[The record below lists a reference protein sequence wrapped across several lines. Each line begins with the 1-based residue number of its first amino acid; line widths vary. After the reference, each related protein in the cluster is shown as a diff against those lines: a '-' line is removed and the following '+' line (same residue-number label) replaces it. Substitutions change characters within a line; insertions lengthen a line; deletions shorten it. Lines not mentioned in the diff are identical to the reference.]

1 MATMAIA
8 DLTQTEQSTV
18 SWGAVIAGG
27 MAAAALSLFLL
38 ALGVGLGL
46 SSISPW
52 SDQGVSATTF
62 KVGTGIYIV
71 CVAMLSSAVGGYL
84 AGRLRATW
92 AGVHNDEIYF
102 RDTAHG
108 LLAWAF
114 ATILGATALAAA
126 TTHIVAGAAAGL
138 APAAATTA
146 ATSQGQPTDIYVDT
160 LLRAEPRPAGAD
172 AQAANQPGAGA
183 ANPRAEVG
191 RLIAPVLRK
200 GGDVSAADRTY
211 LAKVVAARTGL
222 SQPEAEKRVND
233 VIVQA
238 KQAADDARKAMAKLM
253 LWLAA
258 SMLAGAVA
266 SILGATEGGVLRDSK
281 WYEPGWRASTVRNH

>member
-1 MATMAIA
+1 MATMAVS

-27 MAAAALSLFLL
+27 IAAAALSLFLL

-62 KVGTGIYIV
+62 KVGTGIYLV

-114 ATILGATALAAA
+114 ATILGATALGCGHHPYRWREPPPGSLLPRRHSGHVAGTADRHLRRYAAPHRAAA
-126 TTHIVAGAAAGL
+126 R
-138 APAAATTA
+138 
-146 ATSQGQPTDIYVDT
+146 Q
-160 LLRAEPRPAGAD
+160 GAD
-172 AQAANQPGAGA
+172 AQAAQ
-183 ANPRAEVG
+183 R
-191 RLIAPVLRK
+191 R
-200 GGDVSAADRTY
+200 SAA
-211 LAKVVAARTGL
+211 AR
-222 SQPEAEKRVND
+222 S
-233 VIVQA
+233 
-238 KQAADDARKAMAKLM
+238 
-253 LWLAA
+253 
-258 SMLAGAVA
+258 
-266 SILGATEGGVLRDSK
+266 LR
-281 WYEPGWRASTVRNH
+281 

>member
-1 MATMAIA
+1 MATMAVS

-160 LLRAEPRPAGAD
+160 LLRTEPRPAGAD
-172 AQAANQPGAGA
+172 AQAANQPAAGA

-200 GGDVSAADRTY
+200 GGDVSPADRTY

-266 SILGATEGGVLRDSK
+266 SILGATEGGVLRNSK
-281 WYEPGWRASTVRNH
+281 WYEPGWRASMVRNH

>member
-1 MATMAIA
+1 MATMAVS

-27 MAAAALSLFLL
+27 LAAAALSLFLL

-46 SSISPW
+46 SAISPW

-71 CVAMLSSAVGGYL
+71 CVAMLASAVGGYL

-92 AGVHNDEIYF
+92 AGVHNDEVYF

-114 ATILGATALAAA
+114 ATVLGATALAAA

-146 ATSQGQPTDIYVDT
+146 ATLPTDIYVDV

-172 AQAANQPGAGA
+172 AQAGAGA
-183 ANPRAEVG
+183 AGPRAEVG
-191 RLIAPVLRK
+191 RLIGPVLRK
-200 GGDVSAADRTY
+200 GGDVSPADRTY

>member
-1 MATMAIA
+1 MATMAVT

-27 MAAAALSLFLL
+27 MAAAAMSLFLL

-71 CVAMLSSAVGGYL
+71 CVAMLSSTVGGYL

-108 LLAWAF
+108 LLACGLCDDPGRDRAWPRPPL
-114 ATILGATALAAA
+114 ISWREPPQGWRPPRDNSG
-126 TTHIVAGAAAGL
+126 HVAGTADRHLRRYVAAHRAAAGGRRC
-138 APAAATTA
+138 A
-146 ATSQGQPTDIYVDT
+146 SY
-160 LLRAEPRPAGAD
+160 EPS
-172 AQAANQPGAGA
+172 GAGA
-183 ANPRAEVG
+183 ADPRAEVG
-191 RLIAPVLRK
+191 R
-200 GGDVSAADRTY
+200 
-211 LAKVVAARTGL
+211 
-222 SQPEAEKRVND
+222 
-233 VIVQA
+233 
-238 KQAADDARKAMAKLM
+238 
-253 LWLAA
+253 
-258 SMLAGAVA
+258 
-266 SILGATEGGVLRDSK
+266 
-281 WYEPGWRASTVRNH
+281 

>member
-1 MATMAIA
+1 MATMAVA

-27 MAAAALSLFLL
+27 IAAAALSLFLL
-38 ALGVGLGL
+38 ALGVGL

-114 ATILGATALAAA
+114 ATILGATALGAA
-126 TTHIVAGAAAGL
+126 TTHIVAGGAAGL
-138 APAAATTA
+138 AP
-146 ATSQGQPTDIYVDT
+146 
-160 LLRAEPRPAGAD
+160 
-172 AQAANQPGAGA
+172 
-183 ANPRAEVG
+183 
-191 RLIAPVLRK
+191 
-200 GGDVSAADRTY
+200 
-211 LAKVVAARTGL
+211 
-222 SQPEAEKRVND
+222 
-233 VIVQA
+233 
-238 KQAADDARKAMAKLM
+238 
-253 LWLAA
+253 
-258 SMLAGAVA
+258 
-266 SILGATEGGVLRDSK
+266 
-281 WYEPGWRASTVRNH
+281 